1 MTYAINP
8 DIHHLTAPPVALV
21 QEWISQYHGTAPMI
35 DLSQAVPGYPPH
47 DDMMTALAEEAAR
60 GDVLGYGAIEGE
72 PELRAAYATH
82 LSEVYR
88 ASVAPDQVLISSGCN
103 QAFIITAM
111 VLAQAGDNVLLPE
124 PSYFNHSSSLAM
136 LGVEAIGIKGDPQQA
151 FLPDVTAFRD
161 AITPSTR
168 AIALV
173 SPNNPTGLRYPDDLL
188 FDLLA
193 LCRQH
198 GLALILD
205 ETYRDFLDLDIS
217 RPHGLGD
224 DPAWLDTVIQLY
236 SFSKA
241 YCVPG
246 YRLGAVTASAQ
257 VIAEMAKITDNI
269 QICAPRI
276 GQRALIKAI
285 PALAEWR
292 ESNRQEIAARRHIF
306 KDAIAA
312 AKGWSISACGGYFGF
327 VRHPY
332 PSHLSGEV
340 SAELMRQTGVL
351 TIPGGFF
358 GSDYEDH
365 LRFAFA
371 NADQAAI
378 ADLPERFHRFA
389 LS

>member
-8 DIHHLTAPPVALV
+8 NINHLTAPPVALV
-21 QEWISQYHGTAPMI
+21 QEWISQYQGAAPMI
-35 DLSQAVPGYPPH
+35 DMSQAVPGYPPH
-47 DDMMTALAEEAAR
+47 HDMMTALAEEAKH

-72 PELRAAYATH
+72 PELRDAYAAH
-82 LSEVYR
+82 LGEVYGT
-88 ASVAPDQVLISSGCN
+88 SVMADQVLISSGCN
-103 QAFIITAM
+103 QAFIMTAM
-111 VLAQAGDNVLLPE
+111 VLAKAGEHVLLPE

-136 LGVEAIGIKGDPQQA
+136 LGIEAIGVKGDPARA
-151 FLPDVTAFRD
+151 FLPDVAAFRN

-198 GLALILD
+198 GLALIMD
-205 ETYRDFLDLDIS
+205 ETYRDFIDLDVP
-217 RPHGLGD
+217 RPHGLFD
-224 DPAWLDTVIQLY
+224 DPAWHDTVIQLY

-246 YRLGAVTASAQ
+246 YRLGAVTAAAP
-257 VIAEMAKITDNI
+257 VIAEIAKITDNI

-285 PALAEWR
+285 PSLAQWR
-292 ESNRQEIAARRHIF
+292 QENREEIAARRQIF
-306 KDAIAA
+306 EQAIAA
-312 AKGWSISACGGYFGF
+312 ADGWSISASGGYFGF
-327 VRHPY
+327 VRHPFPAY
-332 PSHLSGEV
+332 KSSV
-340 SAELMRQTGVL
+340 VAAELMRQTGVL

-358 GSDYEDH
+358 GADYEDH

-378 ADLPERFHRFA
+378 ANLPERCHRLT

>member
-8 DIHHLTAPPVALV
+8 DIQHLTAPPVALV
-21 QEWISQYHGTAPMI
+21 QEWISQYHGTAPII

-47 DDMMTALAEEAAR
+47 DDMMTALAEEAQM

-82 LSEVYR
+82 LGAVYST
-88 ASVAPDQVLISSGCN
+88 AVTPDQVLISSGCN

-111 VLAQAGDNVLLPE
+111 ALAQAGDNVLLPE

-136 LGVEAIGIKGDPQQA
+136 LGVEAIGIKGNPQQA
-151 FLPDVTAFRD
+151 FLPDVAAFRD
-161 AITPSTR
+161 AITSSTR

-173 SPNNPTGLRYPDDLL
+173 SPNNPTGIRYPDDLL

-193 LCRQH
+193 LCRQK
-198 GLALILD
+198 GLALIID
-205 ETYRDFLDLDIS
+205 ETYRDFLDLDIR

-224 DPAWLDTVIQLY
+224 DPEWLDTVIQLY

-246 YRLGAVTASAQ
+246 YRLGAVTASAK

-276 GQRALIKAI
+276 GQKALIKAI
-285 PALAEWR
+285 PALTQWR
-292 ESNRQEIAARRHIF
+292 ESNRQDIAARRQTFIE
-306 KDAIAA
+306 AIAA
-312 AKGWSISACGGYFGF
+312 ATGWSLSACGGYFGF

-332 PSHLSGEV
+332 PSHNSSMV
-340 SAELMRQTGVL
+340 AAELMRQTGVL

>member
-47 DDMMTALAEEAAR
+47 HDMMTALAEEAAR

-72 PELRAAYATH
+72 PELRAAYAAH

-257 VIAEMAKITDNI
+257 VIAEMAKITD
-269 QICAPRI
+269 
-276 GQRALIKAI
+276 
-285 PALAEWR
+285 
-292 ESNRQEIAARRHIF
+292 
-306 KDAIAA
+306 
-312 AKGWSISACGGYFGF
+312 
-327 VRHPY
+327 
-332 PSHLSGEV
+332 
-340 SAELMRQTGVL
+340 
-351 TIPGGFF
+351 
-358 GSDYEDH
+358 
-365 LRFAFA
+365 
-371 NADQAAI
+371 
-378 ADLPERFHRFA
+378 
-389 LS
+389 